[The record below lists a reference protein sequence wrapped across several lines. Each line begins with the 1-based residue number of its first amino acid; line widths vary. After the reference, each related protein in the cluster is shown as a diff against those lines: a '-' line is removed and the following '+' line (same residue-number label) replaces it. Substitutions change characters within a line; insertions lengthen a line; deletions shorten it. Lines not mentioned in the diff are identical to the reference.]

1 MASLN
6 SILLPCFL
14 PLLPT
19 FKRTQEEKHTKT
31 RTGDLKWKKKIL
43 TPLVKKDKRDFLKF
57 KVQFSRMHLKFS
69 QLDLII

>member
-6 SILLPCFL
+6 SVLLPYFL

-31 RTGDLKWKKKIL
+31 RIGDLKWKKKIL
-43 TPLVKKDKRDFLKF
+43 TPLVKKDKRDLK
-57 KVQFSRMHLKFS
+57 KKLR
-69 QLDLII
+69 

>member
-6 SILLPCFL
+6 SVLLPCFL
-14 PLLPT
+14 SLLPA
-19 FKRTQEEKHTKT
+19 FKRTQEEKHKKT

-43 TPLVKKDKRDFLKF
+43 TPLVKKEKI
-57 KVQFSRMHLKFS
+57 KVQFIRLHLKFS